1 MGSAKRSKELHLIV
15 QASIAY
21 KGAILQCNVVCL
33 YTQQEHE
40 EMFKKKN
47 NSLLAKISILSVMS
61 NMLMSI
67 HLPGQL
73 YVHISFNMYSFSLG
87 AITVAKFNVLAL
99 SPKFRAIMF
108 LYCSHTYRGH
118 TYSKF

>member
-1 MGSAKRSKELHLIV
+1 MGGAERSKELHLVV

-40 EMFKKKN
+40 AMFRKKKKS

-67 HLPGQL
+67 HFYTNVPGQL
-73 YVHISFNMYSFSLG
+73 YVHIFF
-87 AITVAKFNVLAL
+87 F
-99 SPKFRAIMF
+99 F
-108 LYCSHTYRGH
+108 
-118 TYSKF
+118 

>member
-40 EMFKKKN
+40 EMFKKKT
-47 NSLLAKISILSVMS
+47 I
-61 NMLMSI
+61 
-67 HLPGQL
+67 P
-73 YVHISFNMYSFSLG
+73 
-87 AITVAKFNVLAL
+87 
-99 SPKFRAIMF
+99 F
-108 LYCSHTYRGH
+108 LQ
-118 TYSKF
+118 K